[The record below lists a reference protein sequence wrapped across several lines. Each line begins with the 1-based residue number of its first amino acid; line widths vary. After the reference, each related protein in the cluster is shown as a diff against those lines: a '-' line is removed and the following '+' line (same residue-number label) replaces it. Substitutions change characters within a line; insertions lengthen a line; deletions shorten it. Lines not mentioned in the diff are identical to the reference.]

1 MNETVSPADFNRL
14 ETKLDKVAEAVSK
27 LVLVEERQ
35 SNQTV
40 RIDKHDAALET
51 MQLTITRL
59 HARLDKY
66 AYLAS
71 GAAFVAMSLFEVA
84 RFIFK

>member
-1 MNETVSPADFNRL
+1 METVSPADFARL
-14 ETKLDKVAEAVSK
+14 EHKMDKMANAVEK

-35 SNQTV
+35 SNQTL
-40 RIDKHDAALET
+40 RIDKHDAALDA
-51 MQLTITRL
+51 MQATITRL

-66 AYLAS
+66 TYLAS

>member
-1 MNETVSPADFNRL
+1 METVSPADFNRL
-14 ETKLDKVAEAVSK
+14 ENKLDKMAEAVSK

-35 SNQTV
+35 SNQTT
-40 RIDKHDAALET
+40 RIDKHDIALET
-51 MQLTITRL
+51 MQNTITRL

-66 AYLAS
+66 TYLAT
-71 GAAFVAMSLFEVA
+71 GAMFVIVGLFELA